1 MKDGYNFVTTGSG
14 KAPEASPSGDRIVA
28 VGDANGRW
36 VDARNVRLGDVVG
49 LIRGEPNTQVSLQ
62 IQSPGDAA
70 PRAVTL
76 GRQQIIHSPQ

>member
-1 MKDGYNFVTTGSG
+1 LEDLVPGGPASASG
-14 KAPEASPSGDRIVA
+14 QLQAGDRIVA

-36 VDARNVRLGDVVG
+36 VDARNVRLGEVVG
-49 LIRGEPNTQVSLQ
+49 LIRGEPNTQVSLR